1 MYTYN
6 YMEIDT
12 YILYMIK
19 RIHMSHFVGKITR
32 PSRLKE
38 AQMLQ
43 VRGPKVGELGPQK
56 VVKLGHQKW

>member
-56 VVKLGHQKW
+56 